1 MSRLTPKQQWGFA
14 FAGLALTLLLG
25 AVFTFGSLGVPF
37 EPKNWRALLAL
48 YAVSSFITAALLI
61 FLLILGRTLF
71 RLWVERSKDQLGA
84 RFKTKMLV
92 GAMAISLLPVL
103 FMFFVSYSLLNRTL
117 GRWFPRPLEVASEQT
132 QALFS
137 DFGRTQ
143 IPRLHNIAHQIQPF
157 AIKPV
162 HEFLTHAVA
171 AGADAVW
178 LLDENGNALTG
189 GVLCDDPPDVRD
201 DSTCVRSNVL
211 GKQLRVL
218 PSGLEIWEA
227 AGAAYFAARIPLSPA
242 TSAHEINPNSRN
254 SNVTNSNAANS
265 AATKAPAFLLTA
277 YRTSP
282 SFFTRLE
289 LIQSQTAEY
298 YAEKQNLR
306 ALKRQMLL
314 ILLFFTTLVLFSVMW
329 VALFLSKQVTVP
341 IQALA
346 EGTREIS
353 SGNFDHQVPDQV
365 QDELGVLA
373 RSFNNMTKQ
382 LRDNRSQIDQ
392 FTRNLQQAVQELER
406 RRQLMETVLENIPT
420 GVVSLDAAGAILRS
434 NTAVTAM
441 LGPAA
446 RDKQS
451 LDDLLGQEAS
461 RTVQYL
467 MRRSLRMGVVSK
479 EIETLVSGR
488 VLHLAVTVSS
498 LGPRRANTGY
508 VLVLDD
514 LTEMLRSQKSAAWQE
529 VARRIAHEIK
539 NPLTPIQLSAQR
551 LTRFLDRRAA
561 TNATAVSPHPAP
573 IDAELTSLVQ
583 ECSRLIEREV
593 STLAALVNEFSQFV
607 RFPTAKLAPTDA
619 NTIVHEAL
627 EVFSNR
633 LDDVSLKTCL
643 AENLPQIRADG
654 GLLRS
659 VVVNLIDNAAES
671 LEHAT
676 TREIV
681 VATRNHPDAEMVE
694 ISVADTGHGIS
705 PQDKDKLFL
714 PQFSTKDRG
723 TGLGLA
729 IAARIVAE
737 HGGTIHVED
746 NHPQGSRFL
755 IELPVGESVAV
766 TPHDS
771 PTPASISSMPVANG
785 DSHTSVTNSVVT
797 QSASATP
804 VPTTSVAPT
813 SPAITASSKLAP
825 PR

>member
-1 MSRLTPKQQWGFA
+1 MSRITSKQRWGFA
-14 FAGLALTLLLG
+14 AGALFLILLLA

-37 EPKNWRALLAL
+37 EPKNWRVVLTL
-48 YAVSSFITAALLI
+48 YSVSSFITAALLI
-61 FLLILGRTLF
+61 FGLILGRTAL
-71 RLWVERSKDQLGA
+71 RLWAERSKEQLGA
-84 RFKTKMLV
+84 RFKTKMVV

-117 GRWFPRPLEVASEQT
+117 GRWFPRPLEMASEQT
-132 QALFS
+132 QLLLN

-143 IPRLHNIAHQIQPF
+143 IPRLHNLAHQLEPL
-157 AIKPV
+157 AARPAN
-162 HEFLTHAVA
+162 EFLSRAFA
-171 AGADAVW
+171 AGADAIWIV
-178 LLDENGNALTG
+178 DENNNAVSG
-189 GVLCDDPPDVRD
+189 GVICENAPEIRD
-201 DSTCVRSNVL
+201 AATCVEPNVL
-211 GKQLRVL
+211 GKQVRVL
-218 PSGLEIWEA
+218 PSGIEIWQ
-227 AGAAYFAARIPLSPA
+227 AGKSTYSGARIPMNDPGQPL
-242 TSAHEINPNSRN
+242 RY
-254 SNVTNSNAANS
+254 
-265 AATKAPAFLLTA
+265 LLAA
-277 YRTSP
+277 YRTNP
-282 SFFTRLE
+282 VFFDRLNQ
-289 LIQSQTAEY
+289 IQSETAQY

-314 ILLFFTTLVLFSVMW
+314 ILLFFTVLVLFSVMW

-353 SGNFDHQVPDQV
+353 SGNFDYQVPDQV

-373 RSFNNMTKQ
+373 RSFNYMTKQ

-420 GVVSLDAAGAILRS
+420 GVVSLDATGAILRA
-434 NTAVTAM
+434 NTAVSGM
-441 LGPAA
+441 LGSGA
-446 RDKQS
+446 REKQS
-451 LDDLLGQEAS
+451 LEDLLGVEAARS
-461 RTVQYL
+461 VQYL
-467 MRRSLRMGVVSK
+467 MRRSLRMGVVSR
-479 EIETLVSGR
+479 EIETVVGGR

-551 LTRFLDRRAA
+551 LSRFLDRRKTADA
-561 TNATAVSPHPAP
+561 TPLDP
-573 IDAELTSLVQ
+573 ELTTLVL

-607 RFPTAKLAPTDA
+607 RFPTAKLALTDA

-633 LDDVSLKTCL
+633 LDGITLKTTL
-643 AENLPQIRADG
+643 ANNLPQIRADG

-671 LEHAT
+671 LEHSAC
-676 TREIV
+676 REILV
-681 VATRNHPDAEMVE
+681 STLNHPDAEMVE

-705 PQDKDKLFL
+705 PEDKDKLFL

-729 IAARIVAE
+729 IAARIIAE
-737 HGGTIHVED
+737 HGGRIHVED
-746 NHPQGSRFL
+746 NHPVGSRFL
-755 IELPVGESVAV
+755 IELPVTETVSA
-766 TPHDS
+766 
-771 PTPASISSMPVANG
+771 PASGAAHLPAPANG
-785 DSHTSVTNSVVT
+785 TAPAEPAGVEVDSHAPASETS
-797 QSASATP
+797 
-804 VPTTSVAPT
+804 
-813 SPAITASSKLAP
+813 
-825 PR
+825 R